1 MTSPGSINA
10 YGIEIRW
17 QLTDLS
23 TLLTTADINTTP
35 ATPKVTETSTGNSS
49 GLNTG
54 TKIGIGVGVTA
65 AVFLALALILCLFW
79 LRKRKRQQLK
89 PVAVQNQNR
98 GSWNPDNIRQSTGLP
113 LIVHQSF
120 TYGKAEL
127 SAEPVQAGHEIR
139 QVELLELDGQNP
151 R

>member
-17 QLTDLS
+17 QSTDLS

-54 TKIGIGVGVTA
+54 AKIGIGVGVTA
-65 AVFLALALILCLFW
+65 AVFLYCVSFGSGNKNANS
-79 LRKRKRQQLK
+79 
-89 PVAVQNQNR
+89 QNQLR
-98 GSWNPDNIRQSTGLP
+98 YRIKMGEVGTLIVLGSPLDCRSLYTNHSPMERQSYRLNLYRQGM
-113 LIVHQSF
+113 
-120 TYGKAEL
+120 TY
-127 SAEPVQAGHEIR
+127 VR
-139 QVELLELDGQNP
+139 
-151 R
+151 